1 MSERNGVLS
10 CLIVG
15 AGLSGLIAARQLEA
29 AGQQVLVLESE
40 PDIAGRLAT
49 FHLEADDNDGG
60 DKPAVFDYG
69 AQFFTVRD
77 DRFGQLVAGWQREDI
92 VQEWSRGFATADGSY
107 YADGHPRYRAVPDM
121 AAIAR
126 HLAQGLNVRPNE
138 AVARVAYDGDRW
150 QVATAAGKKYHSGTL
165 ILTPPV
171 PLSLAFLDAS
181 NVVLPSQARSA
192 LERISYEPCIA
203 LMVRSAGPGRVPE
216 PGGMWSIGGPLA
228 WIADNHRKGISPA
241 EGAIT
246 IHAAPEFSQAHW
258 DAPDE
263 AVAGELLKAA
273 ADWIGSEAQV
283 VGLYRWRHSKPL
295 WTHPEACLALTRPAP
310 LLFAGDAFAGPR
322 VEGAALSGLAA
333 AEWLLSKPRRS

>member
-1 MSERNGVLS
+1 
-10 CLIVG
+10 
-15 AGLSGLIAARQLEA
+15 
-29 AGQQVLVLESE
+29 
-40 PDIAGRLAT
+40 
-49 FHLEADDNDGG
+49 LEADDNYGG

-77 DRFGQLVAGWQREDI
+77 DRFGQLVADWQRENI

-107 YADGHPRYRAVPDM
+107 YADGYPRYRANPDM

-138 AVARVAYDGDRW
+138 EVARVTYKGDHW
-150 QVATAAGKKYHSGTL
+150 QVVTVAGEKYHSRTL

-171 PLSLAFLDAS
+171 PLSLALLDAGS
-181 NVVLPSQARSA
+181 VVIPSQARST
-192 LERISYEPCIA
+192 LQRISYEPCIA
-203 LMVRSAGPGRVPE
+203 LMVRTASRVPE
-216 PGGMWSIGGPLA
+216 PGGMWPVGGPLA

-258 DAPDE
+258 DTPDE
-263 AVAGELLKAA
+263 SVAGELLEAA
-273 ADWIGSEAQV
+273 ADWIGSEAQM
-283 VGLYRWRHSKPL
+283 VGLYRWRYSKPL
-295 WTHPEACLALTRPAP
+295 WTHPEACLALTRPGP

-333 AEWLLSKPRRS
+333 ADWLLQGS